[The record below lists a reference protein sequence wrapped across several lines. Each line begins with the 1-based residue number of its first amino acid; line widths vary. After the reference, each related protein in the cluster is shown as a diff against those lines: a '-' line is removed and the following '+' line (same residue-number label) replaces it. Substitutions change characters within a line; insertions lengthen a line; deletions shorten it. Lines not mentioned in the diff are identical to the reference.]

1 MGFRAGFFGVDELRY
16 RIEQMH
22 PAVHL
27 LSPTTSTG
35 SHAVEHYGKAKD
47 LPDLDQADRRT
58 QCYLEHPDA
67 PLPQRTT
74 PTWSHP
80 SRRSYRP
87 GAAEGPAVQGR
98 RHGDRPGRQ
107 PTEPHAPRTP
117 DPRPYRPDRNRSS
130 CMSQHVRSRA
140 ERAELNT

>member
-67 PLPQRTT
+67 PLPQRTI

-87 GAAEGPAVQGR
+87 GR
-98 RHGDRPGRQ
+98 
-107 PTEPHAPRTP
+107 EPPKAPRFKVGDTVT
-117 DPRPYRPDRNRSS
+117 
-130 CMSQHVRSRA
+130 VRVGSPLSHTRRA
-140 ERAELNT
+140 RQIRGLTGQIVTGAAA

>member
-47 LPDLDQADRRT
+47 LPDLDEADRRT

-67 PLPQRTT
+67 PT
-74 PTWSHP
+74 PRSAADDP
-80 SRRSYRP
+80 DLVASVEAVVPAGSRRRP
-87 GAAEGPAVQGR
+87 RGS
-98 RHGDRPGRQ
+98 
-107 PTEPHAPRTP
+107 
-117 DPRPYRPDRNRSS
+117 RSAT
-130 CMSQHVRSRA
+130 R
-140 ERAELNT
+140 